1 MILYVVKWNIHP
13 EKEEAYW
20 NWLSSAIRRTLGVPG
35 VVEFRG
41 YRGWLGTSQIVA
53 TYEFASLPDWSAWFT
68 HEENQKVLSELYGVT
83 HNAFGELWGPSPA
96 VPEPIR
102 PGK

>member
-13 EKEEAYW
+13 EKQDAYY
-20 NWLSSAIRRTLGVPG
+20 NWLNGVIPRTLAVPG

-41 YRGWLGTSQIVA
+41 YRGLLGTSQIVA
-53 TYEFASLPDWSAWFT
+53 TYEFASLLDWSAWFT
-68 HEENQKVLSELYGVT
+68 HEENQKVLGELYGVT
-83 HNAFGELWGPSPA
+83 LNAVGELWGPSPA
-96 VPEPIR
+96 VPAPIR